1 MTTEEFTVKFSEIVN
16 AIQNTNYGSVVAQL
30 KLVTLIQEFYLT
42 GNFNSE
48 EIAKLIEQ
56 YPYEDIRTKAQDEV
70 IGEIISN
77 LNGFHSC
84 RPIPDDF
91 GDDYFQLLL
100 SKLNR
105 LHFSDTLFDECGGKH
120 DTDLH

>member
-1 MTTEEFTVKFSEIVN
+1 MTKDDFNLKFSEIVN
-16 AIQNTNYGSVVAQL
+16 TIQNTNYGVVVAQL

-42 GNFNSE
+42 SEFNNE

-77 LNGFHSC
+77 LNGFHTC

-100 SKLNR
+100 SRLNR
-105 LHFSDTLFDECGGKH
+105 LHFSNTLFDECGKE
-120 DTDLH
+120 